1 MHAAQFTAAER
12 SYEARLLAEIEADDD
27 NGLLT
32 EAQALEQASDEFE
45 NDAYAFAWW
54 LNNDAGIEVRKP
66 SEVKSVFALETE
78 YQDGRE
84 LTNTELLQVLM
95 TGHGNLELH
104 AKYELRRRYLAHPA
118 TVELIEGRAAEIL
131 AAQEEQER
139 EAEGAHYDAMAEL
152 REAA

>member
-27 NGLLT
+27 LLT
-32 EAQALEQASDEFE
+32 EGEAREQAKDENERTPAHFATWLSEAADDGNSDRTPADLQALREMLEAGESLTPGQWGALLAAGCDADVLRAIHALRDLFRAAPASAEFI
-45 NDAYAFAWW
+45 D
-54 LNNDAGIEVRKP
+54 
-66 SEVKSVFALETE
+66 
-78 YQDGRE
+78 
-84 LTNTELLQVLM
+84 
-95 TGHGNLELH
+95 
-104 AKYELRRRYLAHPA
+104 
-118 TVELIEGRAAEIL
+118 GRAAEIL